1 MTLRKFLSILCT
13 VAMLVAMG
21 AIAAPVTTVSAATTT
36 TQGFEPSIGY
46 HHGNAEISADYAH
59 SGNYAAKL
67 TITGSTNNN
76 TCNRVT
82 YADANGPVEFTP
94 GKTYHVSMWVYST
107 YDIPSKLVL
116 VSDPDLSNMAPAGWI
131 NGKGKDMLSSS
142 YGYENWVAGEWMH
155 IEDDITLPAQSGE
168 TVTHLSVG
176 IACAEANL
184 SLCPY
189 TVYIDDVSIKETDAE
204 GEAYVHTF
212 DNGYTPSYVYGD
224 AAVSTAQKK
233 SGTGSLKITVDNAA
247 TSTSTDRVVLVDTNG
262 NPIASKAGYKYIL
275 SVWYYTEDE
284 FVGKVRFLRDT
295 NPAGLPS
302 IDSGKG
308 EGGYDHIGQDLT
320 NGTLTTGVWT
330 QVTKT
335 VESQTGNDAYWSLGV
350 AATSNPAAP
359 VTVYLDDVQVIEIPP
374 NEAATYESALNG
386 KSALFSGDSIAAG
399 WRDTAFNKADY
410 SNGGGWSARLEKQW
424 LMTTTKAALAGNS
437 LTVIPDRGHII
448 QQLHN
453 NKSGTFDYVILE
465 GGFNDCMGENV
476 KGNSNMEAIPKLGTI
491 SESFDVADFD
501 TSTFAGSF
509 EELLYYATTYFPE
522 AAIGF
527 IVTYQTP
534 DSQYGGITGNVA
546 VTNEGY
552 KQEDYFNL
560 QMAICDKWNV
570 PFLDLWS
577 GQTADGKAYSG
588 DIIDVDGGTVHFP
601 GSGDNIHLDTAGY
614 DVITPY
620 IAGWMETLTPYE
632 APENVYHKMNP
643 ITSVYQYV
651 GGEQDNSSIGGAAT
665 AGSAVYTH
673 TDGSLRTAFRVAAT
687 YETDSEDFDTILLN
701 GVSYPIEERGIILGR
716 AGQTLTV
723 DSPAKVAITTGFKAK
738 HWKYEDGTVT
748 YTALVKNVT
757 KEQLNTA
764 YIARSYVKI
773 TVGGNEQVVYS
784 DTSVSF
790 TPQSIYQ
797 KASDILVAGGG
808 TAPIWFPKRDHTD
821 DGYVDL
827 T

>member
-21 AIAAPVTTVSAATTT
+21 AVAAPVTTVSAATTT
-36 TQGFEPSIGY
+36 TQGFEPSLGY
-46 HHGNAEISADYAH
+46 HYGSNIGLSSEQAN
-59 SGNYAAKL
+59 SGNYSAKF
-67 TITGSTNNN
+67 TITGYTSTAPNP
-76 TCNRVT
+76 RVT
-82 YADANGPVEFTP
+82 YAGAGGPALFTVGSTYTATMRVYAVKAFDAKVRVVTDANVENFDIAT
-94 GKTYHVSMWVYST
+94 GSRAYETKVSL
-107 YDIPSKLVL
+107 P
-116 VSDPDLSNMAPAGWI
+116 
-131 NGKGKDMLSSS
+131 
-142 YGYENWVAGEWMH
+142 AGEWT
-155 IEDDITLPAQSGE
+155 EVSVTGKVQGVTTAQAY
-168 TVTHLSVG
+168 LSVG
-176 IACAEANL
+176 ITTNNETITDTTGY
-184 SLCPY
+184 PY
-189 TVYIDDVSIKETDAE
+189 VAYIDDVSIVADGVS
-204 GEAYVHTF
+204 GEVQTF

-233 SGTGSLKITVDNAA
+233 SGTGSLKITIDNAA
-247 TSTSTDRVVLVDTNG
+247 TSTSTDRVVLEDTNG

-308 EGGYDHIGQDLT
+308 EGGYDHVGQDLT

-374 NEAATYESALNG
+374 NEAATYESVLNG

-570 PFLDLWS
+570 PFLNLWS